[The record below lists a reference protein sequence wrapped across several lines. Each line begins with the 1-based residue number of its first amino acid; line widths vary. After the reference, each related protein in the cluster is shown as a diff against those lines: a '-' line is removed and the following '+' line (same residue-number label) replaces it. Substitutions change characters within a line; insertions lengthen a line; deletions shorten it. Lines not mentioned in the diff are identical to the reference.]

1 MLSTWDAACVLY
13 IEKMVQTVVVTFS
26 VNFNQV
32 SMSSTKHPKSQK
44 SKYVVLENV

>member
-1 MLSTWDAACVLY
+1 MCSQHGMQHVYCIL
-13 IEKMVQTVVVTFS
+13 QTVVVTFS